1 MARIKGAT
9 MTHKRRTKTLKLA
22 KGYYGS
28 KSKHFRMAKQAVMKS
43 GNYAFVGRKQKKRQ
57 FRNLWITRINNAVR
71 AQGMNYSTFMNGLKK
86 SGIELNR
93 KMLSEIPPAS
103 TLWSRPP
110 RRRCKNQLFQR
121 RMRRAR
127 VRHFVY
133 MEIIRGCQ
141 METITSRENAKIKY
155 ACRLREEE
163 KLRTADGLFFAEGP
177 KLCLELARG
186 CTLQTLY
193 ATEKA
198 LAHTP
203 ELEAFAGKTVL
214 VTEPVAQ
221 KLSGTKTSQDV
232 FGVFEHP
239 AWQAADILA
248 KGRRILALEA
258 VQDPGNVG
266 TLLRSA
272 AAFGFDGVLLSKGCA
287 APFAPKTLRASMGA
301 AGRLPV
307 APVQDLPQALQQLR
321 ARGVA
326 CLAAALYHSR
336 PLDEAPQSYPDG
348 LCAVI
353 GSEGQGL
360 TDAAV
365 QACDMAVRIPMTD
378 LVESLNAGV
387 AGSVLLWH
395 FRGV

>member
-1 MARIKGAT
+1 
-9 MTHKRRTKTLKLA
+9 
-22 KGYYGS
+22 
-28 KSKHFRMAKQAVMKS
+28 
-43 GNYAFVGRKQKKRQ
+43 
-57 FRNLWITRINNAVR
+57 
-71 AQGMNYSTFMNGLKK
+71 
-86 SGIELNR
+86 
-93 KMLSEIPPAS
+93 
-103 TLWSRPP
+103 
-110 RRRCKNQLFQR
+110 
-121 RMRRAR
+121 MRRAR

-239 AWQAADILA
+239 GWQAADILA

-272 AAFGFDGVLLSKGCA
+272 AAFGFDGVLLSDGCA
-287 APFAPKTLRASMGA
+287 SVWAPKTLRASMGA
-301 AGRLPV
+301 AVRIPV
-307 APVQDLPQALQQLR
+307 IEAGKMPEAIAALR
-321 ARGVA
+321 AKEIT
-326 CLAAALYHSR
+326 CLAAALYKSQ
-336 PLDEAPQSYPDG
+336 PLSAAEPRYPG
-348 LCAVI
+348 GVCVVI

-360 TDAAV
+360 TEETIC
-365 QACDMAVRIPMTD
+365 ACNGTVRIPMTD
-378 LVESLNAGV
+378 RVESLNAGI
-387 AGSVLLWH
+387 AGSILLWH
-395 FRGV
+395 FREESL

>member
-1 MARIKGAT
+1 
-9 MTHKRRTKTLKLA
+9 
-22 KGYYGS
+22 
-28 KSKHFRMAKQAVMKS
+28 
-43 GNYAFVGRKQKKRQ
+43 
-57 FRNLWITRINNAVR
+57 
-71 AQGMNYSTFMNGLKK
+71 
-86 SGIELNR
+86 
-93 KMLSEIPPAS
+93 
-103 TLWSRPP
+103 
-110 RRRCKNQLFQR
+110 
-121 RMRRAR
+121 MRRAR

-239 AWQAADILA
+239 GW
-248 KGRRILALEA
+248 LALDLVLICGAFATAYFLASDIDYYMERIRY
-258 VQDPGNVG
+258 VDPVSDAE
-266 TLLRSA
+266 TVCATA
-272 AAFGFDGVLLSKGCA
+272 AVLLVLEATRRVAGLPGPFGWEEPPCGGKHGRGGPPLCRVPRRRGFRFAS
-287 APFAPKTLRASMGA
+287 APFLPYGGVSCGPPPHQSNVLGG
-301 AGRLPV
+301 GRGP
-307 APVQDLPQALQQLR
+307 
-321 ARGVA
+321 G
-326 CLAAALYHSR
+326 
-336 PLDEAPQSYPDG
+336 
-348 LCAVI
+348 
-353 GSEGQGL
+353 EGQ
-360 TDAAV
+360 
-365 QACDMAVRIPMTD
+365 PF
-378 LVESLNAGV
+378 
-387 AGSVLLWH
+387 
-395 FRGV
+395 FRRVPSSFPRFP

>member
-1 MARIKGAT
+1 
-9 MTHKRRTKTLKLA
+9 
-22 KGYYGS
+22 
-28 KSKHFRMAKQAVMKS
+28 
-43 GNYAFVGRKQKKRQ
+43 
-57 FRNLWITRINNAVR
+57 
-71 AQGMNYSTFMNGLKK
+71 
-86 SGIELNR
+86 
-93 KMLSEIPPAS
+93 
-103 TLWSRPP
+103 
-110 RRRCKNQLFQR
+110 
-121 RMRRAR
+121 MRRAR

-239 AWQAADILA
+239 GWQAADILA

-258 VQDPGNVG
+258 VQDPGNMG
-266 TLLRSA
+266 TILRSA
-272 AAFGFDGVLLSKGCA
+272 AAAGVKAVLLTKGCTD
-287 APFAPKTLRASMGA
+287 PFAEKAVRSSMGSIL
-301 AGRLPV
+301 RVPV
-307 APVQDLPQALQQLR
+307 YEDLTVDQISLLR
-321 ARGVA
+321 EKSG
-326 CLAAALYHSR
+326 LALYGTALSH
-336 PLDEAPQSYPDG
+336 
-348 LCAVI
+348 AVPYKTVGEI
-353 GSEGQGL
+353 RKGIFVFGNEGNGIREEL
-360 TDAAV
+360 LA
-365 QACDMAVRIPMTD
+365 MTD
-378 LVESLNAGV
+378 MNLYIPLAGTVESLNVSVASGICLFESLRQRIAAGLV
-387 AGSVLLWH
+387 QPGSPDERL
-395 FRGV
+395 

>member
-1 MARIKGAT
+1 
-9 MTHKRRTKTLKLA
+9 
-22 KGYYGS
+22 
-28 KSKHFRMAKQAVMKS
+28 
-43 GNYAFVGRKQKKRQ
+43 
-57 FRNLWITRINNAVR
+57 
-71 AQGMNYSTFMNGLKK
+71 
-86 SGIELNR
+86 
-93 KMLSEIPPAS
+93 
-103 TLWSRPP
+103 
-110 RRRCKNQLFQR
+110 
-121 RMRRAR
+121 MRRAR

-177 KLCLELARG
+177 KLCLELAHG

-198 LAHTP
+198 LTHTP

-239 AWQAADILA
+239 GWQAADILA

-272 AAFGFDGVLLSKGCA
+272 AAFGFDAVLLSDGCA
-287 APFAPKTLRASMGA
+287 SPFAPKTLRASMGA
-301 AGRLPV
+301 AVRVPVIEAGALPE
-307 APVQDLPQALQQLR
+307 AIAALR
-321 ARGVA
+321 EKGIT
-326 CLAAALYHSR
+326 CLAAALYQSQPLSAAASR
-336 PLDEAPQSYPDG
+336 YPG
-348 LCAVI
+348 GVCVVI

-360 TDAAV
+360 TDAAIA
-365 QACDMAVRIPMTD
+365 ACDGTVRIPMTD
-378 LVESLNAGV
+378 RVESLNAGI
-387 AGSVLLWH
+387 AGSILLWH
-395 FRGV
+395 FREESL

>member
-1 MARIKGAT
+1 
-9 MTHKRRTKTLKLA
+9 
-22 KGYYGS
+22 
-28 KSKHFRMAKQAVMKS
+28 
-43 GNYAFVGRKQKKRQ
+43 
-57 FRNLWITRINNAVR
+57 
-71 AQGMNYSTFMNGLKK
+71 
-86 SGIELNR
+86 
-93 KMLSEIPPAS
+93 
-103 TLWSRPP
+103 
-110 RRRCKNQLFQR
+110 
-121 RMRRAR
+121 MRRAR

-239 AWQAADILA
+239 GWQAADILA

-258 VQDPGNVG
+258 VQDGKD
-266 TLLRSA
+266 LLGDLRTGVRADA
-272 AAFGFDGVLLSKGCA
+272 AAADLARGAANHDDLTGMQLCFFNQFFCGLFGLPADILKHGWVLLSYGPQDACGRA
-287 APFAPKTLRASMGA
+287 A
-301 AGRLPV
+301 
-307 APVQDLPQALQQLR
+307 
-321 ARGVA
+321 
-326 CLAAALYHSR
+326 
-336 PLDEAPQSYPDG
+336 
-348 LCAVI
+348 
-353 GSEGQGL
+353 
-360 TDAAV
+360 
-365 QACDMAVRIPMTD
+365 
-378 LVESLNAGV
+378 
-387 AGSVLLWH
+387 
-395 FRGV
+395 